1 VAHGP
6 YEGGALKIL
15 CVSDLM
21 NPGVGGGATD
31 RDYQMCRHL
40 SLAGEQ
46 VTLLTTKWQLDEEY
60 VARLPNVDVHA
71 TSYVYMRYLLPLGAR
86 RWLDRNVRRFDV
98 VHVSK
103 NWNLLANLAASSA
116 ARHGIP
122 YAFSSMGFIAIH
134 NRSRALKR
142 VYRKFLTAPL
152 LAGASAFIAVTAEER
167 ADLVNAGAAPEKI
180 HLIPNGIVAASFA
193 HRDDAHFRRMHG
205 LGDKRIILF
214 IGRMD
219 PIKGVHLLIDAFRR
233 KRPRLE
239 GWALALVGTRT
250 AYRAEM
256 ERRAADLVA
265 DGHAFFIDP
274 LFGNAKSEAYHACDL
289 VAIPSIKDAMT
300 IIAPEA
306 ACCGKPVLITSTSDF
321 GELARR
327 GAAVEVEPTVDA
339 IEAGLDALTR
349 DESLRVA
356 MGQKGRDY
364 VMSTFGWERLVFS
377 YLDVFRGVARQPI
390 HS

>member
-1 VAHGP
+1 
-6 YEGGALKIL
+6 
-15 CVSDLM
+15 M

-46 VTLLTTKWQLDEEY
+46 VTLLTTKWQLDEAY
-60 VARLPNVDVHA
+60 VARLPSVDVHA
-71 TSYVYMRYLLPLGAR
+71 VSYFYLRYLVPLGAR
-86 RWLDRNVRRFDV
+86 RWLDENVRRFDV

-103 NWNLLANLAASSA
+103 NWSLLANAAAGAA
-116 ARHGIP
+116 ARHGVP
-122 YAFSSMGFIAIH
+122 YVFSSMGFIAIH

-142 VYRKFLTAPL
+142 VYRKYLTIPL
-152 LAGASAFIAVTAEER
+152 LARASAFIAVTAEER
-167 ADLVNAGAAPEKI
+167 ADLVNAGAAPQKI
-180 HLIPNGIVAASFA
+180 HQIPNGIVAASFS
-193 HRDDAHFRRMHG
+193 HRDDAHFRRTHG

-233 KRPRLE
+233 NRARLE
-239 GWALALVGTRT
+239 GWALTLVGTRT

-265 DGHAFFIDP
+265 DGQAFFIDP
-274 LFGNAKSEAYHACDL
+274 LFGNEKSEAYHSCDL
-289 VAIPSIKDAMT
+289 VAIPSVKDAMT

-327 GAAVEVEPTVDA
+327 GAAVEVEPT
-339 IEAGLDALTR
+339 IEGVAAGLDALTR

-364 VMSTFGWERLVFS
+364 VMSTFRWERLISS
-377 YLDVFRGVARQPI
+377 YLDVFRGVASRPVR
-390 HS
+390 S